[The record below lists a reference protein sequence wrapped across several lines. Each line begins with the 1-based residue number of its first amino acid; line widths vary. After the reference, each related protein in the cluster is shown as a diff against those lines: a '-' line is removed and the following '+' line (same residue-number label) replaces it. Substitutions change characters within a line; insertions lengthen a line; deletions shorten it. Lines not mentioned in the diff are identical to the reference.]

1 MEDGVGT
8 ALRPTTTAIGRL
20 SMTTDEIIELT
31 TKHVMNTYGRQPVA
45 FVRGKGCRL
54 WDAEGEEYL
63 DFLAGIAV
71 CSVGHAHEGIAKA
84 LADQAKRLLHTSN
97 LYHIAPQ
104 SLLAKELC
112 RISFADKVFF
122 CNSGMEANEA
132 AIKLARKHSL
142 QHFGEGRAEIITAE
156 HSFHGRS
163 LGTLAATAKYHRQ
176 DAFAP
181 LAPGFKHVPW
191 DDAEA
196 LRAAITPQTCAVLLE
211 PVQGEG
217 GVHVPSPGYLQ
228 EVRAICDELNLL
240 LILDEVQTGM
250 GRTGKW
256 FAYEHFGV
264 APDIMTLAKALGS
277 GVPIGACLATDEVA
291 SAFEPGDHATTF
303 GGNYLASVAGLATI
317 EAMEKGDMLANATA
331 RGEQLAAGLDGLAA
345 KYEAVHNM
353 RGLGLLRAFDI
364 AGDVA
369 PAVQA
374 ECFKRRLIVI
384 ALGTYGIRLA
394 PPLIV
399 SEADSAEALSI
410 IDDAVGAV
418 VA

>member
-1 MEDGVGT
+1 
-8 ALRPTTTAIGRL
+8 
-20 SMTTDEIIELT
+20 MTTNEIIQLT
-31 TKHVMNTYGRQPVA
+31 TQYVMNTYGRQPVA

-71 CSVGHAHEGIAKA
+71 CGLGHAPEAVAEAIGE
-84 LADQAKRLLHTSN
+84 QAKRLLHTSN

-104 SLLAKELC
+104 SLLARELC
-112 RISFADKVFF
+112 RISYADKVFF

-142 QHFGEGRAEIITAE
+142 KKHGEGRAEIITAE

-176 DAFAP
+176 DHFAP
-181 LAPGFKHVPW
+181 LAPGFVHVPW
-191 DDAEA
+191 DDVPA
-196 LRAAITPQTCAVLLE
+196 LEAAITDHTCAILLE

-217 GVHVPSPGYLQ
+217 GVHVPSPDYLKQ
-228 EVRAICDELNLL
+228 VRGLCDQYELL

-256 FAYEHFGV
+256 FGYEHFGIE
-264 APDIMTLAKALGS
+264 PDIMTLAKALGS
-277 GVPIGACLATDEVA
+277 GMPIGACLATDEVA

-303 GGNYLASVAGLATI
+303 GGNYLACAAGLATI
-317 EAMEKGDMLANATA
+317 EAMEQGDVLANATA
-331 RGEQLAAGLDGLAA
+331 RGEQLDAGLQALAG
-345 KYEAVHNM
+345 KHEAVSNV

-369 PAVQA
+369 GAVQSA
-374 ECFKRRLIVI
+374 CFKRRLIVI

-399 SEADSAEALSI
+399 SEADVAEALAILDESL
-410 IDDAVGAV
+410 ASVLT
-418 VA
+418 

>member
-1 MEDGVGT
+1 M
-8 ALRPTTTAIGRL
+8 
-20 SMTTDEIIELT
+20 STDEIIDLT
-31 TKHVMNTYGRQPVA
+31 SRHVMNTYARQPVA

-54 WDAEGEEYL
+54 WDAEGNEYL

-71 CSVGHAHEGIAKA
+71 CGVGHAHDGVAKA
-84 LADQAKRLLHTSN
+84 VADQAKRLLHTSN
-97 LYHIAPQ
+97 LYHIPPQ
-104 SLLAKELC
+104 SLLARELC

-132 AIKLARKHSL
+132 AIKLARKYSL
-142 QHFGEGRAEIITAE
+142 KRFGEGRTEIITAE

-176 DAFAP
+176 DHFAP
-181 LAPGFKHVPW
+181 LAPGFIHVPW
-191 DDAEA
+191 DDVAA
-196 LRAAITPQTCAVLLE
+196 LASAISDQTCAVLLE

-217 GVHVPSPGYLQ
+217 GVNVPAPDYLRQ
-228 EVRAICDELNLL
+228 VRALCDQRNLL

-256 FAYEHFGV
+256 FAYEHFGI

-291 SAFEPGDHATTF
+291 AAFEPGDHATTF

-317 EAMEKGDMLANATA
+317 EAMREEELLANAA
-331 RGEQLAAGLDGLAA
+331 ERGRQLSEGVLALQA
-345 KYEAVHNM
+345 SYEAVSNA
-353 RGLGLLRAFDI
+353 RGLGLLRAFDV
-364 AGDVA
+364 AGDRA
-369 PAVQA
+369 PALQE

-394 PPLIV
+394 PPLV
-399 SEADSAEALSI
+399 VTKADCDEALAI
-410 IDDAVGAV
+410 IDDSLQAVLS
-418 VA
+418 